1 MHSFAIRDLVSK
13 SSDFIDIFTSR
24 QPTYLTAYVTPGP
37 STCWSVCSQ
46 PRAGRLTNPDGGG
59 WGCCGGGALLGPPP
73 PIWDQD
79 DAAVAI
85 LVVVRP
91 RGVGLRLA
99 SGWCG
104 GGEGAARFD
113 GAGGEA
119 EDEDITAV
127 GPFDDVRLAG
137 FGAAGLA
144 GVGGAWH
151 CGGDDDTHV
160 LP

>member
-91 RGVGLRLA
+91 RGVGLA

-137 FGAAGLA
+137 LGAAGLA